1 MMAIDAHIAKWQT
14 IQLSIVGQRAWKRKA
29 LNKRSAP
36 DSFLFFLFIDDC
48 LLTHGFS
55 TAIDF
60 MPGSLSLD
68 QLMFLLDLWGIY
80 YYLIPDISS
89 IVNSGRTKS
98 YRSQDSDA
106 ATRTT

>member
-1 MMAIDAHIAKWQT
+1 
-14 IQLSIVGQRAWKRKA
+14 
-29 LNKRSAP
+29 
-36 DSFLFFLFIDDC
+36 
-48 LLTHGFS
+48 
-55 TAIDF
+55 